1 VRILL
6 PVALLATGLLWLVGC
21 GIAGLGYNSGWYLGA
36 IPFGFAFLF
45 ALAWAEADVG
55 RER

>member
-1 VRILL
+1 MRILL
-6 PVALLATGLLWLVGC
+6 AFGLLATGLLWLVGC